1 MLVLLLPAA
10 LDACTCWGTRWDGE
24 LRESSL
30 GATTRSPVPALVR
43 VSGRGIDLSPR
54 TEGQKGR
61 EERGEERCTPLCQ
74 KVSKLTGRT
83 EIYQPRMHCMR
94 GRQKYYRY
102 THSSTGYEPSV
113 GSVTRPPQF
122 RHQARRNCNSR
133 KDPYIPPNASEAC
146 SHVARRRRCRQL
158 LTYVAIA
165 TARAGATAEPSI
177 NT

>member
-1 MLVLLLPAA
+1 M
-10 LDACTCWGTRWDGE
+10 
-24 LRESSL
+24 
-30 GATTRSPVPALVR
+30 VR

-54 TEGQKGR
+54 TEGQRGR
-61 EERGEERCTPLCQ
+61 EERSGVRCTLLCQ
-74 KVSKLTGRT
+74 KVSELTGRT
-83 EIYQPRMHCMR
+83 EIHQPRMHCMR

-158 LTYVAIA
+158 LTCVAIA
-165 TARAGATAEPSI
+165 TARAGATPALFVSPRLHLSRALGAPPASAARPHACLHAAAHAR
-177 NT
+177 